1 MAIGGAVDAIS
12 NLSRGAMD
20 KLGSSGVKKMA
31 GETFIAQEEEFKLSP
46 EAMKAGARLK
56 DYDFKRQQILN
67 ELYKPAN
74 AVHEVIKND
83 STQLQSTLGK
93 IHSDLKN
100 QNHPT
105 ASHTAQIIGLD
116 PKNADMTL
124 PEYSSKIIA
133 QARLLSHDQNIGKN
147 NALLIGDIMPLYES
161 GDPVA
166 EAHANALLNI
176 ASNQFHDATRTLEVN
191 ELGASLSG
199 VDQSKVKIDMK
210 KALQLEN
217 KYRTANDMEPLH
229 VDLKKF
235 DTSNV
240 HERTNVIER
249 FASQRARW
257 YLAPMIAVNHIS
269 TFMNPLLST
278 PLESISKAMGGMGNG
293 EIKELMDASAVF
305 ASQNF
310 HMLSEDMLNETGRIA
325 TKIEMPEAGRL
336 YGQIFHNPG
345 FNFIRKAQLK
355 ASALMGYHATNY
367 WASKAVE
374 GDKSAILELKELGLD
389 PEEII
394 KRKGELTREEKIKGM
409 YYFTN
414 DRIFISRPF
423 DRSLNATR
431 NPWTRMLT
439 MFHGYVSSQ
448 QRFMRRELQKKFEAG
463 DYIGIARLAGTVGL
477 MFPMMAPML
486 KAAETFARTASP
498 DRALQGMQ
506 SDYKHLTHPQSVAQY
521 VAEYLDMLSYFGSW
535 GIMHGFITASHGDRL
550 ALALMGPIAGD
561 AVRTGQDAINF
572 TTKSTKTG
580 KHNIKPLAKDLL
592 QQAIPGAG
600 NIIANQ
606 VYPAKTIND

>member
-12 NLSRGAMD
+12 NLARGAMD

-83 STQLQSTLGK
+83 PAQLQSTLGK

-100 QNHPT
+100 QNHPAAT
-105 ASHTAQIIGLD
+105 HAAQIIGLD

-176 ASNQFHDATRTLEVN
+176 ASNQFHDATR
-191 ELGASLSG
+191 
-199 VDQSKVKIDMK
+199 VKIDMK
-210 KALQLEN
+210 KALRLEN
-217 KYRTANDMEPLH
+217 KYRVVNGMKPLH

-240 HERTNVIER
+240 YERTNAIER

-257 YLAPMIAVNHIS
+257 YLAPMIAVNHMS

-310 HMLSEDMLNETGRIA
+310 HMLSEDILNETGRIA
-325 TKIEMPEAGRL
+325 TKIAMPEAGRL

-367 WASKAVE
+367 WAFKAVE

-409 YYFTN
+409 YHFTN
-414 DRIFISRPF
+414 NRIFISRPF

-448 QRFMRRELQKKFEAG
+448 QRFMRRELQKKFETG
-463 DYIGIARLAGTVGL
+463 DYIGIARFAGTVGL

-521 VAEYLDMLSYFGSW
+521 GAEYLDMLSYFGSW

-561 AVRTGQDAINF
+561 VVRTTQDAVNL

-592 QQAIPGAG
+592 QQSIPVAG

-606 VYPAKTIND
+606 MFPAKTIND